1 MNAQTLAGRMP
12 ALPGKLPILP
22 RAQYN
27 SRSVAVFAV
36 WRINLY
42 SARRPAAK
50 KLEHSRY
57 SKLSVYVNLVRL
69 DLKEI
74 FLMNNAR
81 TFLKRRRSLWLATL
95 AISFL
100 TFPAFYRTQA
110 QNSEPNEAS
119 LVIRSDQP
127 GGIINRNI
135 QGQFA
140 EHLGRLIYEGLWVG
154 EDSPIPNT
162 RGIRNDVVAALKE
175 LRIPVLRWPGGCFAD
190 EYHWRDGIGPRDER
204 PRRPNASWGGVD
216 TNAFGTHEFMD
227 LCEMLGAE
235 PYINGNLGSGTPQE
249 MMEWIEYMTSDSD
262 STLARLR
269 RQNGR
274 DKPWKVPYFAVG
286 NESWGCGGEMR
297 PEYYADEYRRY
308 ATFIKNH
315 SGNRIQKL
323 AVGSHDDNYTWTE
336 VLMSRAAKYMH
347 GLSLHYYTLPTG
359 NWSRKG
365 SATEFVEKDW
375 HATLVRTLR
384 MDEFIQK
391 HSAIMDKYDPQKRVG
406 LLVDEWGT
414 WYDSEPGK
422 NLGALY
428 QQNTLRDAVV
438 AAINLNIFN
447 KHSDRVQMANI
458 AQMVNVLQAMV
469 LTDKEKMVLTPTYHA
484 FKMYKVHQGAT
495 LIPTDLSAPQYEM
508 DQASAPSVSVSASRD
523 KDGKL
528 HLSLVNLDP
537 NRSAEITTK
546 VTGSTIRNIAGEVL
560 TASAMNARNTF
571 DRPNAIKP
579 TPFIGY
585 KIQDSQLILSI
596 PPKSVVVL
604 ELQ

>member
-1 MNAQTLAGRMP
+1 M
-12 ALPGKLPILP
+12 
-22 RAQYN
+22 
-27 SRSVAVFAV
+27 
-36 WRINLY
+36 
-42 SARRPAAK
+42 
-50 KLEHSRY
+50 
-57 SKLSVYVNLVRL
+57 
-69 DLKEI
+69 
-74 FLMNNAR
+74 
-81 TFLKRRRSLWLATL
+81 FLKGRWALWFAAL
-95 AISFL
+95 AICFL
-100 TFPAFYRTQA
+100 TTPISLRAQA
-110 QNSEPNEAS
+110 QNPKPNEVS

-127 GGIINRNI
+127 KGIINRNI
-135 QGQFA
+135 YGQFA
-140 EHLGRLIYEGLWVG
+140 EHLGRLIYGGLWVG

-162 RGIRNDVVAALKE
+162 RGLRNDVLAALKE

-190 EYHWRDGIGPRDER
+190 EYHWRDGIGPRDKR

-216 TNAFGTHEFMD
+216 INAFGTHEFMD

-308 ATFIKNH
+308 ATFIKDY
-315 SGNRIQKL
+315 SGNHIQKL
-323 AVGSHDDNYTWTE
+323 AVGPHDESYGWTE
-336 VLMSRAAKYMH
+336 VLMSQAAKQMQ

-359 NWSRKG
+359 NWARKG
-365 SATEFVEKDW
+365 SATQFGEKEW

-384 MDEFIQK
+384 IDEFIEK

-406 LLVDEWGT
+406 LMVDEWGT
-414 WYDSEPGK
+414 WYDPEPDK
-422 NLGALY
+422 EMGALY

-438 AAINLNIFN
+438 AGINLNIFN
-447 KHSDRVQMANI
+447 KHADRVQMANI

-469 LTDKEKMVLTPTYHA
+469 LTDKEKMVLTPTYYV

-495 LIPTDLSAPQYEM
+495 LIPIDLSAPEYQM
-508 DQASAPSVSVSASRD
+508 DQAAVPSVNASASRD
-523 KDGKL
+523 KEGKL
-528 HLSLVNLDP
+528 HLSIVNLDP
-537 NRSAEITTK
+537 NRAAEITTR
-546 VTGSTIRNIAGEVL
+546 VTGSTIRNINGEVL
-560 TASAMNARNTF
+560 TAPMMNTMNTF
-571 DRPNAIKP
+571 DHPNAIKL
-579 TPFIGY
+579 TRFSGY
-585 KIQDSQLILSI
+585 KIQSSQVILSI